1 MTKRR
6 LDETDRAI
14 IAALRADGR
23 MPVAALAG
31 KVGLSR
37 SAVQERLQRLE
48 RDGVIVGYTVR
59 LSGPPPG
66 GSVRA
71 YVIVTLSGPICDQV
85 APGIARLPEVKR
97 CDSLAGEVD
106 MLLEVETESL
116 EDLSSLRETIA
127 KIHGV
132 KQLRTLPVLSTH
144 FDRS

>member
-23 MPVAALAG
+23 APVAALAG

-66 GSVRA
+66 ASVRA
-71 YVIVTLSGPICDQV
+71 YMVVTLSGPICERV
-85 APGIARLPEVKR
+85 APSIAQMPEVKR
-97 CDSLAGEVD
+97 CDSLAGDVD
-106 MLLEVETESL
+106 MLLDIEAESL
-116 EDLSSLRETIA
+116 DELSALRDRIA

-132 KQLRTLPVLSTH
+132 QQIRTLPVLSTH